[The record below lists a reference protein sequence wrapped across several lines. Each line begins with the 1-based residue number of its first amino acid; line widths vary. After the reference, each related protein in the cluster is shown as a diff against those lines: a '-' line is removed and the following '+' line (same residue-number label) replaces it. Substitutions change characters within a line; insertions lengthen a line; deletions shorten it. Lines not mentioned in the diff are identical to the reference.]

1 MTRHTRP
8 ACPRT
13 RGFTLIEAMIV
24 VAIIAI
30 LAAIALPSYNEH
42 VARSRR
48 ADGKAFLLEAAQW
61 MERQYTVSR
70 DYTKKGDNTALDAD
84 ALAAAPLASRATAS
98 TYYTLAFAE
107 DEPTTNTFSL
117 VLAPTGAMANDK
129 CGSFT
134 ISQTGARNTQDGTLP
149 SAQCWGR

>member
-1 MTRHTRP
+1 MIRP
-8 ACPRT
+8 SVSHRL

-30 LAAIALPSYNEH
+30 LAAVALPSYREH

-48 ADGKAFLLEAAQW
+48 ADGKAMLLEAAQW

-70 DYTKKGDNTALDAD
+70 DFTKKGDGTALNAD
-84 ALAAAPLASRATAS
+84 ALTAAPLSSRATAS
-98 TYYTLAFAE
+98 TYYTLAFATNQ
-107 DEPTTNTFSL
+107 PTTNTFSL
-117 VLAPTGAMANDK
+117 VLAPTGSMQNDK

-134 ISQTGARNTQDGTLP
+134 LNQAGTRDTTGGSIAAAT
-149 SAQCWGR
+149 CWGR

>member
-1 MTRHTRP
+1 MIRNTRP
-8 ACPRT
+8 PRRHV

-30 LAAIALPSYNEH
+30 LAAIALPSYNEY

-48 ADGKAFLLEAAQW
+48 ADGKALLLEAAQW

-84 ALAAAPLASRATAS
+84 ALAAAPLASRSTAS
-98 TYYTLAFAE
+98 TYYTLSFAE
-107 DEPTTNTFSL
+107 DEPKTNTFKL

-134 ISQTGARNTQDGTLP
+134 ISQTGARNTQDGTLA